1 MIIEDEE
8 LRELYKTSSSEHLQK
23 LEAELMQLEKNP
35 QDTEALES
43 FLREAHT
50 LKGDSRMLGLDEIEM
65 LVHQIEDSVE
75 EIKQGKGIIT
85 SEFCDRLYQ
94 GLDAVNHLAHAAIT
108 GEPSDVKA
116 IEVLALL
123 MGAESESS
131 QGDLLD
137 HKTGDESSDESSLF
151 DDDEDL
157 FDSQSMSESSFFDE
171 EDDLFSETP
180 EPINDSGIFNL
191 EPIADSETSKVAKS
205 AKVSPSVRDQQIDT
219 IRVEPQ
225 KLDTLMT
232 QASELTVTK
241 LRISQQVS
249 DIDHIL
255 TLWSQWQ
262 KDTSTHLSWFDQIAN
277 SLSPEQLQ
285 PLQYWFDNTRQRL
298 EFFGSSLDH
307 LKIKANE
314 DLTSL
319 EAISERLES
328 GIQGLRQLP
337 LANVFNLF
345 PRMVR
350 DLARQQ
356 GKEIELI
363 IEGGDIKADKKIL
376 EEIKDPLLHL
386 MRNAIDHGIETPQE
400 RMLAGKPAKATI
412 ILRGYQTGS
421 SIGITISD
429 DGRGLNL
436 ESIKNTAIRR
446 NLHSPA
452 ELNAMSE
459 EQIRSLIFASG
470 FSTKTEITELSGR
483 GVGLDVVRANVE
495 RLKGSIQV
503 NSTFGQGCQFEVLVS
518 TSLATTKV
526 IIVDIEQTLY
536 ALPVEF
542 IQTMLTIP
550 QQAIFAIEDS
560 QAINFEGRPIS
571 IAWLRDLLKLPL
583 TQKHHIDNNLS
594 CVILRVDN
602 EYFAL
607 IVDAFIDQQDIVL
620 KPQSKLLKR
629 IPNIAGATIIGNGE
643 VCMIL
648 NPSDLLYSLRQG
660 TWENVAQRNDVSEIK
675 NKLLLVE
682 DSIIIRTQMQRLLK
696 GAGYDVIVAVD
707 GLEGLQK
714 LTTGNFDVVVSD
726 VEMPNMSGLEMTT
739 QIRQYTEYQSLP
751 IILVTTLASPE
762 DKQRGRDAGA
772 NAYLTKGDFDQ
783 KILLDTLNQLLVSQ

>member
-1 MIIEDEE
+1 MIIEDDE

-75 EIKQGKGIIT
+75 GIKQGNNIIT

-94 GLDAVNHLAHAAIT
+94 GLDAVNHLAHRAIT
-108 GEPSDVKA
+108 GEPCEVKTV
-116 IEVLALL
+116 EVLALL
-123 MGAESESS
+123 MGAESASS
-131 QGDLLD
+131 QSTNDDLFD
-137 HKTGDESSDESSLF
+137 SEPSEEPAGESSLF

-157 FDSQSMSESSFFDE
+157 IASQAITTESSAFNE
-171 EDDLFSETP
+171 EDDLFP
-180 EPINDSGIFNL
+180 EIPELVPNSDILKPESVV
-191 EPIADSETSKVAKS
+191 EEVKAA
-205 AKVSPSVRDQQIDT
+205 PSVRDQQIDT

-241 LRISQQVS
+241 LRISQQLS
-249 DIDHIL
+249 DIDRIL
-255 TLWSQWQ
+255 NLWSQWQ
-262 KDTSTHLSWFDQIAN
+262 KETSEHRSWWSQISRN
-277 SLSPEQLQ
+277 LPTEQLQ
-285 PLQYWFDNTRQRL
+285 PLESWFDNNHQKL
-298 EFFGSSLDH
+298 EFFSSYLDR
-307 LKIKANE
+307 LKVKASE

-337 LANVFNLF
+337 LANIFNLF

-350 DLARQQ
+350 DLAKQQ

-363 IEGGDIKADKKIL
+363 IEGGDTKADKKIL

-386 MRNAIDHGIETPQE
+386 LRNAIDHGIEKPQE
-400 RMLAGKPAKATI
+400 RMLASKPAQAKI
-412 ILRGYQTGS
+412 ILRGYQSGN
-421 SIGITISD
+421 SIGIEISD

-436 ESIKNTAIRR
+436 ERIKNTALRR
-446 NLHSPA
+446 NLYSST
-452 ELNAMSE
+452 ELDAMSE
-459 EQIRSLIFASG
+459 SQIRSLIFASG
-470 FSTKTEITELSGR
+470 FSTKSEITELSGR

-503 NSTFGQGCQFEVLVS
+503 TSTFGQGCHFKVRVNN
-518 TSLATTKV
+518 SLATTKV
-526 IIVDIEQTLY
+526 ILVEVEQTLY

-550 QQAIFAIEDS
+550 RSAIFKINNS
-560 QAINFEGRPIS
+560 PAINFKEQSIS
-571 IAWLRDLLKLPL
+571 IAWLRDLLKLP
-583 TQKHHIDNNLS
+583 TSNKNSRKHNLS
-594 CVILRVDN
+594 SVVLSVNN

-607 IVDAFIDQQDIVL
+607 IVDAFVDQQDIVL

-629 IPNIAGATIIGNGE
+629 VPNIAGATIIGNGE

-648 NPSDLLYSLRQG
+648 NPSDLLYSLRQEPWKNA
-660 TWENVAQRNDVSEIK
+660 TQDPDYSHLFQSK

-696 GAGYDVIVAVD
+696 NAGYDVTVAVD
-707 GLEGLQK
+707 GLEGWQK
-714 LTTGNFDVVVSD
+714 INEGNFDVIVSD
-726 VEMPNMSGLEMTT
+726 VEMPNMSGLELTT
-739 QIRQYTEYQSLP
+739 QIRQHTEYQNLP
-751 IILVTTLASPE
+751 IILVTTLASTE
-762 DKQRGRDAGA
+762 AKEKGTEAGA
-772 NAYLTKGDFDQ
+772 NAYLTKGNFDQ
-783 KILLDTLNQLLVSQ
+783 GLLLDTLDKLLFAR